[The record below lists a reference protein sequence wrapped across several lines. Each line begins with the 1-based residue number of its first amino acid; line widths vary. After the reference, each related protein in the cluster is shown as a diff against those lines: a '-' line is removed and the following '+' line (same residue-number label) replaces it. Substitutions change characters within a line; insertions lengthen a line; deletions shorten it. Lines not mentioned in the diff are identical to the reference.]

1 MSESR
6 YACGR
11 CGTWTCIECGWSRPG
26 ASALYQD
33 QSCIKCPSREG
44 TLIPTMHTERMW
56 RKHNGDG
63 ALPEPYAY
71 GERPMGDL
79 VAPFGRRT
87 ASAGPEF
94 YRGVRVPVTGP
105 YTRLDVESFKR
116 GVDAALD
123 RYGTEGER

>member
-1 MSESR
+1 MSGPR

-26 ASALYQD
+26 ASALYPD

-56 RKHNGDG
+56 RQHNGDG

-71 GERPMGDL
+71 GERPTGDL

-87 ASAGPEF
+87 ANAGPEF

-105 YTRLDVESFKR
+105 YARLDVESFKR

-123 RYGTEGER
+123 QHKGENR